1 MCSELKFG
9 CLTLL
14 ALMILS
20 CTSYKKLGM
29 IRSGQVRIGL
39 GVSEE
44 KPLDDAEPQ
53 VDIDSM
59 RGALKDGPVL
69 MNAILDTETGEMVA
83 TDVIRASRVVAR
95 FRNVAERGGLVSVSF
110 DVIVPERMKDSRY
123 QLKIWPFMVMAEDTI
138 GLDPVYITGERYRS
152 RQLRGYE
159 RYRAFLASIV
169 SDTTDFI
176 RMGQLD
182 VFLARNFPETYA
194 MKNDS
199 SMVDD
204 EVAESLFG
212 LTQAEAAAHY
222 TRQWQVRANE
232 RRKNMRGKMFAR
244 YVKDPLVVEGIK
256 LDTVLTASSGDFI
269 YRYVHTFR
277 PQPKI
282 RKVVVLLRGKVY
294 QDGVSVAE
302 LPFPEEISFYI
313 SSLNGLV
320 QDIMKYRVVVL
331 ERRAYDNTRVLL
343 DFRQGSAEL
352 DTTLGDNASEMHR
365 VRRCLDDIVSNEKY
379 ELDSLKITASCSLEG
394 GFDFNGRLSAA
405 RALTVKGVLAKD
417 FPDSW
422 KSKVQ
427 TAALPENWDQFSLLV
442 ENDTILSESARR
454 RMIHQVKLA
463 SKKPD
468 AAEAALS
475 KMPEYRYLREK
486 IYPKLRCVKFEFHMH
501 RVGMVKDTIHT
512 TELDTVYMAGL
523 DALRN
528 MEYKR
533 AVSLL
538 KPYRDYNSALALTS
552 ADYNHTALDVLQTLS
567 KEDPK
572 VCYLMAI
579 VLSRLEQKEEASRY
593 LDLAVAYDPML
604 KYRAN
609 LDPELSGC
617 INNNLNF

>member
-1 MCSELKFG
+1 M
-9 CLTLL
+9 
-14 ALMILS
+14 
-20 CTSYKKLGM
+20 
-29 IRSGQVRIGL
+29 
-39 GVSEE
+39 
-44 KPLDDAEPQ
+44 
-53 VDIDSM
+53 
-59 RGALKDGPVL
+59 
-69 MNAILDTETGEMVA
+69 
-83 TDVIRASRVVAR
+83 
-95 FRNVAERGGLVSVSF
+95 
-110 DVIVPERMKDSRY
+110 
-123 QLKIWPFMVMAEDTI
+123 
-138 GLDPVYITGERYRS
+138 
-152 RQLRGYE
+152 
-159 RYRAFLASIV
+159 
-169 SDTTDFI
+169 
-176 RMGQLD
+176 
-182 VFLARNFPETYA
+182 
-194 MKNDS
+194 
-199 SMVDD
+199 
-204 EVAESLFG
+204 LFH
-212 LTQAEAAAHY
+212 L
-222 TRQWQVRANE
+222 
-232 RRKNMRGKMFAR
+232 
-244 YVKDPLVVEGIK
+244 
-256 LDTVLTASSGDFI
+256 
-269 YRYVHTFR
+269 
-277 PQPKI
+277 
-282 RKVVVLLRGKVY
+282 
-294 QDGVSVAE
+294 
-302 LPFPEEISFYI
+302 
-313 SSLNGLV
+313 
-320 QDIMKYRVVVL
+320 
-331 ERRAYDNTRVLL
+331 
-343 DFRQGSAEL
+343 
-352 DTTLGDNASEMHR
+352 TTLGDNASEMHR

-463 SKKPD
+463 SKKPGV
-468 AAEAALS
+468 AEAALS

-567 KEDPK
+567 KEEPK